1 MLAESKPYRIPRIA
15 RRIMTMTILTIAG
28 FYVVFCA
35 AVFFL
40 QSRLIYFP
48 GSAREVTRD
57 ALSLPLEEVTLDS
70 RAPSEKKPVRI
81 VGWFVPA
88 PQDRGTVLLC
98 HGNAGTIADRGEI
111 IGILHDLGLNVFIVD
126 YRGYGKSEGAPTEQG
141 LYADAAAAWE
151 YLTLKRGVPARRIIV
166 MGKSL
171 GGGVASQLAEQRGPG
186 ALILQSTF
194 TSTADMGARL
204 YPFLPVRLLTRH
216 RYETLKRMPKIQCPV
231 LVAHSPQDEMV
242 PYAFGR
248 AIFDA
253 ARQPKRFLE
262 MRGSHNEG
270 FLEMGKTYSNALD
283 TFLKG
288 CFDQPGGT
296 RNDE

>member
-248 AIFDA
+248 AIYDA

-270 FLEMGKTYSNALD
+270 FLEMGNTYANGLD
-283 TFLKG
+283 TFLKD

-296 RNDE
+296 QNDE

>member
-48 GSAREVTRD
+48 GSAREVTPN
-57 ALSLPLEEVTLDS
+57 ALSIPFEEVTLDS
-70 RAPSEKKPVRI
+70 RAPAEKKPARI
-81 VGWFVPA
+81 VAWFVPA
-88 PQDRGTVLLC
+88 AQDRGTVLLC

-111 IGILHDLGLNVFIVD
+111 IGILHDLGLNVFIFD
-126 YRGYGKSEGAPTEQG
+126 YRGYGKSEGSPTEQG

-151 YLTLKRGVPARRIIV
+151 YLTLKRGIAARQIVV

-171 GGGVASQLAEQRGPG
+171 GGGVASQLAERRGPG
-186 ALILQSTF
+186 ALILQSAF

-253 ARQPKRFLE
+253 ARQPKRFLQ

-283 TFLKG
+283 TFLKE
-288 CFDQPGGT
+288 CFDPT
-296 RNDE
+296 AKDR

>member
-48 GSAREVTRD
+48 GSAREVTKD
-57 ALSLPLEEVTLDS
+57 ALSLPFEEVTLDS

-88 PQDRGTVLLC
+88 AKNRGTVLLF

-111 IGILHDLGLNVFIVD
+111 IGILHNLGLTVFILD
-126 YRGYGKSEGAPTEQG
+126 YRGYGKSEGTPSEQG

-151 YLTLKRGVPARRIIV
+151 YLTLKRGIPARRIIV

-171 GGGVASQLAEQRGPG
+171 GGGVASQLAGQRGPG

-216 RYETLKRMPKIQCPV
+216 RYETLKRMPKIECPV
-231 LVAHSPQDEMV
+231 LVAHSPRDEMI

-253 ARQPKRFLE
+253 AREPKRFLE

-270 FLEMGKTYSNALD
+270 FLEMGKPYPDGIDA
-283 TFLKG
+283 FLKE
-288 CFDQPGGT
+288 CFDAT
-296 RNDE
+296 K

>member
-48 GSAREVTRD
+48 GSAREVTKD
-57 ALSLPLEEVTLDS
+57 ALSLPFEEVTLDS

-88 PQDRGTVLLC
+88 AKNRGTVLLF

-111 IGILHDLGLNVFIVD
+111 IGILHNLGLTVFILD
-126 YRGYGKSEGAPTEQG
+126 YRGYGKSEGTPSEQG

-151 YLTLKRGVPARRIIV
+151 YLTLKRGIPARRIIV

-171 GGGVASQLAEQRGPG
+171 GGGVASQLAGQRGPG

-216 RYETLKRMPKIQCPV
+216 RYETLKRMPNIQCPV
-231 LVAHSPQDEMV
+231 LVAHSPRDEMI

-253 ARQPKRFLE
+253 AREPKRLLE

-270 FLEMGKTYSNALD
+270 FLEMGKPYPDGIDA
-283 TFLKG
+283 FLKE
-288 CFDQPGGT
+288 CFDAT
-296 RNDE
+296 K

>member
-1 MLAESKPYRIPRIA
+1 
-15 RRIMTMTILTIAG
+15 MTMTLLAIAG

-35 AVFFL
+35 AVFLL

-48 GSAREVTRD
+48 GSARDVTRE
-57 ALSLPLEEVTLDS
+57 ALSLTSEEVTLDS

-88 PQDRGTVLLC
+88 AKGRGTVLLF

-111 IGILHDLGLNVFIVD
+111 IGILHDLGLNVLIVD

-151 YLTLKRGVPARRIIV
+151 YLTLKRGIPARQIIV

-231 LVAHSPQDEMV
+231 LVAHSPGDEMV

-248 AIFDA
+248 AIYDA

-270 FLEMGKTYSNALD
+270 FLEMGNTYANGLD
-283 TFLKG
+283 TFLKE
-288 CFDQPGGT
+288 CFDPT
-296 RNDE
+296 ARDR

>member
-15 RRIMTMTILTIAG
+15 RRIMTTTILTIAG

-48 GSAREVTRD
+48 GSAREVTSN
-57 ALSLPLEEVTLDS
+57 ALSLPFEEVTLES
-70 RAPSEKKPVRI
+70 RAPSETKPARI

-88 PQDRGTVLLC
+88 AKNRGTVLLF

-111 IGILHDLGLNVFIVD
+111 IGILHDLALNVFILD

-194 TSTADMGARL
+194 TSTSDMGARL

-231 LVAHSPQDEMV
+231 LVAHSPRDEMV

-248 AIFDA
+248 AIYGA
-253 ARQPKRFLE
+253 AREPKRFLE

-270 FLEMGKTYSNALD
+270 FLEMGNTYSNALD
-283 TFLKG
+283 TFLKD
-288 CFDQPGGT
+288 CFDMNAEG
-296 RNDE
+296 

>member
-1 MLAESKPYRIPRIA
+1 MRKPGRFP
-15 RRIMTMTILTIAG
+15 RRIMTITILTIAG

-48 GSAREVTRD
+48 GSAHEVTRD
-57 ALSLPLEEVTLDS
+57 ALSLPFEEVTLDS
-70 RAPSEKKPVRI
+70 RAPSEKKPARI
-81 VGWFVPA
+81 VAWFVPA
-88 PQDRGTVLLC
+88 AKDRGTVLLF

-151 YLTLKRGVPARRIIV
+151 YLTLKRGIPARRIIV

-171 GGGVASQLAEQRGPG
+171 GGGVASQLAERRGPG

-204 YPFLPVRLLTRH
+204 YPFLPIRLLTRH

-248 AIFDA
+248 AIYDA
-253 ARQPKRFLE
+253 ALQPKRFLE

-270 FLEMGKTYSNALD
+270 FLEMGKQYPDGMDA
-283 TFLKG
+283 FLKE
-288 CFDQPGGT
+288 CFDMKAEG
-296 RNDE
+296 